1 MAEDAPRDSN
11 FVPAALFQIDGS
23 ARGQLMAGQI
33 DEVTGRILVDVNV
46 SGSLNILSPTGSVN
60 SLNTAFVFTAKPTVV
75 VNDGV
80 TLRENLGWTW
90 NAGTTTATMDS
101 APNYDLFGLI

>member
-1 MAEDAPRDSN
+1 MAENAPRDDN
-11 FVPAALFQIDGS
+11 FVPAALFQIDGQ
-23 ARGQLMAGQI
+23 ARGNLLAGRI
-33 DEVTGRILVDVNV
+33 DEATGRILVDVNV
-46 SGSLNILSPTGSVN
+46 SGSLNILSPTGAVN
-60 SLNTAFVFTAKPTVV
+60 SSNTAFVFTAKPTVI

-90 NAGTTTATMDS
+90 DGVDTATMDS